1 MIEQLHSWTV
11 LSAAQRNKS
20 TLSMPSF
27 LDMKS
32 SCDFAAISW
41 ALCVNNRHLSTF
53 ALNAGAGAVNLR
65 NPWNLAQGTGWPM
78 GPGQK
83 NSAWGRV
90 WFFVNPNS
98 ISSKLGGITMMFAK
112 SS

>member
-83 NSAWGRV
+83 NSA
-90 WFFVNPNS
+90 
-98 ISSKLGGITMMFAK
+98 
-112 SS
+112 